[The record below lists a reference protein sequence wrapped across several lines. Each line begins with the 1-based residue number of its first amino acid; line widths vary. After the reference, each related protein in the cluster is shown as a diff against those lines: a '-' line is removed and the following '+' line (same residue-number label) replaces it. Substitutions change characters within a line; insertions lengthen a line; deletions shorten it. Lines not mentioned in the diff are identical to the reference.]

1 MDRTIKPHDLNEQLA
16 RTTNITLLDVRRKA
30 DYDAAK
36 DALPG
41 ALWRD
46 PDKVAE
52 WGSALPK
59 DGNVV
64 VYCVRGGSVSK
75 AVIDELLKKN
85 VPARFIEGGIE
96 AWKADGN
103 KTETTSDR

>member
-1 MDRTIKPHDLNEQLA
+1 MDRTIKPQDLKEQLA
-16 RTTNITLLDVRRKA
+16 IKSGITLLDVRRKA
-30 DYDAAK
+30 DYDVAK

-41 ALWRD
+41 AAWRD

-52 WGSALPK
+52 WGNALPK

-75 AVIDELLKKN
+75 TVIDELLKQN

-103 KTETTSDR
+103 KTEKR